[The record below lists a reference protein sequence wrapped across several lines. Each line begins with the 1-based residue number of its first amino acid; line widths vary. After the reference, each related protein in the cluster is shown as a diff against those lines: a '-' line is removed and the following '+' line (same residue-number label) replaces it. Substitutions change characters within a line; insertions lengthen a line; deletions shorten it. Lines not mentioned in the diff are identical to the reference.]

1 MLLAAFIGTGST
13 FLAYAIQAERLGLRS
28 TRYPHKG
35 FHYLGGL
42 TEGTETLACFAAMC
56 LWPSAFAVLAWGFA
70 GLCLITIVTRLAAGW
85 ALPSSGA
92 P

>member
-1 MLLAAFIGTGST
+1 MRALLLSFTLLLSALAFPAHAQKQ
-13 FLAYAIQAERLGLRS
+13 L
-28 TRYPHKG
+28 P
-35 FHYLGGL
+35 GL